1 MSESVSQA
9 EIDAAIAYEELFIPA
24 LFGQWPTRILEA
36 ARVGSGHRVLDVACG
51 TGILGRAAARL
62 TGPDGSVAGVDPNAG
77 MLRVAGRF
85 APEIEWRHGAAE
97 SLPFP
102 DASFDAV
109 VSQFGMM
116 FFDDRALAIREM
128 MRVLV
133 AGGYLVI
140 AVWDALES
148 SPGYAT
154 EVELLERTVGPHAA
168 EALRAP
174 FVLGDRETLAMTL
187 AEAGVSPFEIE
198 NHPGTARF
206 PSIRAMVEADLRG
219 WLPVMGVIL
228 TEKEIDHVL
237 LEAEEALR
245 PYLKEDGRVEF
256 AAPALMACTR
266 KGR

>member
-9 EIDAAIAYEELFIPA
+9 EIDAAIAYEELFVPA
-24 LFGQWPTRILEA
+24 LFGQWPTTILEA
-36 ARVGSGHRVLDVACG
+36 ARVGPGHRVLDVACG

-62 TGPDGSVAGVDPNAG
+62 TGPDGSVTGVDPNAG
-77 MLRVAGRF
+77 MLSVARRF
-85 APEIEWRHGAAE
+85 APEIEWHQGTAE
-97 SLPFP
+97 SLPFT
-102 DASFDAV
+102 DACFDAV
-109 VSQFGMM
+109 VSQFGLM
-116 FFDDRALAIREM
+116 FIGDRPLAIREM

-133 AGGYLVI
+133 AGGHLAI
-140 AVWDALES
+140 AVWDSLEN

-154 EVELLERTVGPHAA
+154 EVALLERTVGPHAT
-168 EALRAP
+168 EALLAP
-174 FVLGDRETLAMTL
+174 FVLGDRETLATVL
-187 AEAGVSPFEIE
+187 TDAGITAFEIE

-228 TEKEIDHVL
+228 SEKEIDHVL
-237 LEAEEALR
+237 QEAEEALC

-256 AAPALMACTR
+256 AAPALMASTT